1 MIGRARRVAHLLRR
15 LRRVDL
21 PTLRAAWWAS
31 RAMRGL
37 RRDLRRVGL
46 RARVPVPPPLP
57 PHAVRGVRGIADLA
71 RATCLERSLLLQRWL
86 VAHGDAHDV
95 LVGVG
100 PSARDFEAHAW
111 IEGYDP
117 DESGAGFAVLTRV
130 PAG

>member
-1 MIGRARRVAHLLRR
+1 MIGRVRRLAYLLRR
-15 LRRVDL
+15 LDL
-21 PTLRAAWWAS
+21 PTLRAAWWAA

-37 RRDLRRVGL
+37 RRDLRSLGL

-57 PHAVRGVRGIADLA
+57 ADAVRGVRGIADLSH
-71 RATCLERSLLLQRWL
+71 ATCLERSLLLQRWL
-86 VAHGDAHDV
+86 VAHGQAHDV

-117 DESGAGFAVLTRV
+117 DEAGAGFEVLTRV
-130 PAG
+130 PA